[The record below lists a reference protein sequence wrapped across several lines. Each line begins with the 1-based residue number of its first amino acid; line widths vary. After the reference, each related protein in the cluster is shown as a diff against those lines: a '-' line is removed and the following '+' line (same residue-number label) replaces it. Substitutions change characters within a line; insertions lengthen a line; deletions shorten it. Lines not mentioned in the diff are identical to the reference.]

1 MDLQHSGE
9 VRMKK
14 VVYSAFFL
22 ILTVLI
28 LMLLSCGL
36 YDEAVTVNIK
46 GKAKED
52 KKKLTLMIYMAA
64 DNDLE
69 SYALSNL
76 KAMERASF
84 NNMYVLVLLDR
95 AEGYDETNDNWT
107 DTRVFEVLH
116 DEGSGSSIK
125 SKRLACPQLGLSAS
139 ENTELDTGRASV
151 LKSFLEFGK
160 DAYEAENY
168 ALIIWGHG
176 TGWRAV
182 AMDDRTGSFMRVHEL
197 GAVLQNQN
205 LCVIGFDTCFGG
217 VIENVYELKNCSDYT
232 VASPGLT
239 PGSGWNYKRL
249 LEKLSDT
256 SAEGVLTSQTIA
268 KSMAQ
273 SSSADMTIFINEK
286 LEDLLT
292 SIEIFSKS
300 LADGINSNLQREE
313 VFTSLFVSKSYRYT
327 QYPCDLYLD
336 LYSMADIYSDNPDV
350 ELAAAADDLKK
361 KVKDA
366 TLTFATETTETTDAT
381 EAVYEAVQNGIG
393 INFIPLLSAHIT
405 AASHSD
411 DYIKNQNNYLQN
423 AFIKDSEWWVPSYD
437 GKSGS
442 LLDKLFYT
450 VY

>member
-9 VRMKK
+9 IRMKK
-14 VVYSAFFL
+14 VVYTAFFL

-36 YDEAVTVNIK
+36 RDEAVTVNVK
-46 GKAKED
+46 GKAKAKGD

-76 KAMERASF
+76 KAMEKASF
-84 NNMYVLVLLDR
+84 NNMNVLVLLDR

-107 DTRVFEVLH
+107 DTRLFEVQH
-116 DEGSGSSIK
+116 DRGSGSTIK
-125 SKRLACPQLGLSAS
+125 SKRLTCPQLGLSVS

-168 ALIIWGHG
+168 ALIVWGHG

-182 AMDDRTGSFMRVHEL
+182 AMDDHTGSFMRVYEL
-197 GAVLQNQN
+197 GDALKNEE

-217 VIENVYELKNCSDYT
+217 VIENVYELKNCSDFV
-232 VASPGLT
+232 VACPGLT
-239 PGSGWNYKRL
+239 PGGGWDYKAL
-249 LEKLSDT
+249 LESLSDAA
-256 SAEGVLTSQTIA
+256 SGGDLSLQMIAER
-268 KSMAQ
+268 MAQ
-273 SSSADMTIFINEK
+273 SSDASMTIFKSKKID
-286 LEDLLT
+286 DLLA
-292 SIEIFSKS
+292 SVESFSKE
-300 LADGINSNLQREE
+300 LAKGINTNSERDE
-313 VFTSLFVSKSYRYT
+313 VFTALFETKSYRYT
-327 QYPCDLYLD
+327 QYPCDMYLD
-336 LYSMADIYSDNPDV
+336 IYSMADLYSDNPDA
-350 ELAAAADDLKK
+350 ELSAAAKKLKEK
-361 KVKDA
+361 INEA
-366 TLTFATETTETTDAT
+366 TLNYQTEGEN
-381 EAVYEAVQNGIG
+381 QNGIG

-423 AFIKDSEWWVPSYD
+423 AFIRKSQWWVPSYE